1 MKAGYR
7 QSEQHRDNAG
17 TTLTPSCANPPTL
30 SSSVTAGSAAPSK
43 GKTWSGKS
51 ASCEKDT
58 PTPKSCP
65 TSAEDST
72 SGEKDLF
79 PYWSD
84 FTAAISCELW
94 LPIETG
100 LPDSDSSLSSGLPNR
115 TAAGSW
121 FSTTRITAPNRNSPK
136 IFSPSSTLSVAD
148 FTACAGTKTRSRRI
162 RVYPA
167 KAQRQTLRLWF
178 DAARWCYN
186 ETIARLK
193 RTGEAANWKAIKT
206 DIIHAVPDRLKAT
219 PYQVR
224 SIGVRDACRAMSEV
238 KRRNLQLK
246 AAKARGSRLEE
257 GWHEVNFRSRKAPKQ
272 GCFVPATATSENG
285 AYYTKLGKLRMAE
298 RLPADH
304 GDSRLTLHNGQYH
317 LVVTCPAQRRVSE
330 TQARV
335 VALDPGIRSFL
346 TWLSETDA
354 GHIAPGAFGKI
365 QRLCAH
371 LDALLSRAKLERR
384 RFAKRHKYQAVNRMR
399 VRIGN
404 LVDELHH
411 QAARWLVDNFDI
423 ILLPTFETSD
433 MVQRGARKL
442 RSRSARSLLTYAH
455 YRFQQFLAWKAW
467 QSGKDVILVNEAYTS
482 KTCSWNGEIIP
493 NLGGRRVV
501 AGSDGVRVNRDI
513 NGARGIFL
521 RALADTPVLCD
532 FSQGRIGNYAV
543 SVS

>member
-1 MKAGYR
+1 M
-7 QSEQHRDNAG
+7 
-17 TTLTPSCANPPTL
+17 
-30 SSSVTAGSAAPSK
+30 
-43 GKTWSGKS
+43 
-51 ASCEKDT
+51 
-58 PTPKSCP
+58 
-65 TSAEDST
+65 
-72 SGEKDLF
+72 
-79 PYWSD
+79 
-84 FTAAISCELW
+84 
-94 LPIETG
+94 
-100 LPDSDSSLSSGLPNR
+100 
-115 TAAGSW
+115 
-121 FSTTRITAPNRNSPK
+121 
-136 IFSPSSTLSVAD
+136 
-148 FTACAGTKTRSRRI
+148 
-162 RVYPA
+162 
-167 KAQRQTLRLWF
+167 WF

-206 DIIHAVPDRLKAT
+206 DIIHAVPDRLKAA

-285 AYYTKLGKLRMAE
+285 AYYTLLGKLRMSE
-298 RLPADH
+298 RLPAGH
-304 GDSRLTLHNGQYH
+304 GDSRLTRHNGQFH

-354 GHIAPGAFGKI
+354 GHIAPGSFGKI

-384 RFAKRHKYQAVNRMR
+384 RFAKRNKYQAVNRMR
-399 VRIGN
+399 VRIIN

-411 QAARWLVDNFDI
+411 QAARWLVDHFDI
-423 ILLPTFETSD
+423 ILLPTFETSE
-433 MVQRGARKL
+433 MARRGARKL
-442 RSRSARSLLTYAH
+442 RSKSVRSMLTYAH
-455 YRFQQFLAWKAW
+455 YRFRQFLAWKAW

-521 RALADTPVLCD
+521 RALGDTPALRDVAE
-532 FSQGRIGNYAV
+532 GRIGDYAV